1 MKTSVLLSLSAALA
15 LVGCSA
21 TLPTQIG
28 GLTQKNTGKKV
39 TAEVSSTNILGF
51 APLTLAKTETVLAK
65 LQAECNGGKV
75 VGVTAIDR
83 STYIVIGSIDKV
95 EASGYCA
102 D

>member
-21 TLPTQIG
+21 TLPVQTG
-28 GLTQKNTGKKV
+28 GLMTKNSGKKV
-39 TAEVSSTNILGF
+39 TAEVSTTNILGF

-65 LQAECNGGKV
+65 LQSDCGGGKV
-75 VGVTAIDR
+75 VGVTALVR
-83 STYIVIGSIDKV
+83 STYIVLGTIDKV
-95 EASGYCA
+95 QASGYCA